1 MNIKI
6 SAVITLHLTALKR
19 TPCFKLC
26 MNSCINLSVC
36 THLQR
41 VHHPGTLSPSK
52 AIHFSWS
59 PAGDG
64 ACPQVGLGNYCE
76 NLETLCGTNTKK
88 HRGLYLIKRS
98 YSHTYGG
105 VK

>member
-6 SAVITLHLTALKR
+6 SAIITLHLTALKH

-59 PAGDG
+59 PAGD
-64 ACPQVGLGNYCE
+64 
-76 NLETLCGTNTKK
+76 
-88 HRGLYLIKRS
+88 
-98 YSHTYGG
+98 
-105 VK
+105 